1 MEHHTTDSLFLLSVL
16 LLVIVGKASTAA
28 DKTHILFLLVDDWGW
43 ANVGYHRDPPTK
55 EVQTPNF
62 DSLVKDGL
70 ELDQNY
76 VFHFCS
82 PSRSALMTGRLPIH
96 VNDRNGPASYNPN
109 DPVAGFSGIPP
120 KMTGIAEKLKGAG
133 YETHM
138 VGKWHAGAAT
148 PDQLPIGKGFTTSFG
163 YLRGANDYYTEWD
176 GKCNKTNVV
185 DLWDTDKPAWGVNG
199 TGPDNYE
206 EALFTERVLEILKN
220 RDESKPLFLY
230 YAPHI
235 VHTPLE
241 VPDRYAD
248 MFKFIDDH
256 DRQYYHAM
264 TKYLDDFVGELVSTL
279 KDKGLWDNLLM
290 VISSDNGGPI
300 YPGGGANNYPLK
312 GGKVT
317 DWQGGIRVNGFVSGG
332 YLPEKMR
339 GQKTDGYIHIA
350 DWYATFCHLAG
361 VDPTDK
367 KAAKANLPPIDS
379 LNMWP
384 MISGENSTSPRVD
397 IPVSNLTLISGDYK
411 ILQGNVAQAGW
422 TGPQYPNLTN
432 PNGGIAVVEHC
443 GDSGCLYNIKDDP
456 EEHVNLASKMP
467 DLLKEMQQKLAK
479 YQATYFN
486 PKRGGQPPIA
496 CQMVKEKYK
505 GFWGPFISV

>member
-1 MEHHTTDSLFLLSVL
+1 MKHTASSIAILFLLTTV
-16 LLVIVGKASTAA
+16 VWAA
-28 DKTHILFLLVDDWGW
+28 DKPHILFLLVDDWGW
-43 ANVGYHRDPPTK
+43 ANVGYHREVATP

-82 PSRSALMTGRLPIH
+82 PSRSSLMTGRLPIH
-96 VNDRNGPASYNPN
+96 VNVGNGVQNYNPD
-109 DPVAGFSGIPP
+109 DPISGFAGIPP
-120 KMTGIAEKLKGAG
+120 KMTGIAEKLKDAG

-138 VGKWHAGAAT
+138 VGKWHAGSIT
-148 PDQLPIGKGFTTSFG
+148 FDQIPTGKGFSTYFG
-163 YLRGANDYYTEWD
+163 YLGGMNDYFTERQ
-176 GKCNKTNVV
+176 GACNGTAIV

-206 EALFTERVLEILKN
+206 EGLFTERVLEVVSN
-220 RDESKPLFLY
+220 HDQTKPLFLY

-241 VPDRYAD
+241 VPDRYVN
-248 MFKFIDDH
+248 MFSFIDDH

-264 TKYLDDFVGELVSTL
+264 TKYLDDFVGKLVSML
-279 KDKGLWDNLLM
+279 KEKGLWDNLLF
-290 VISSDNGGPI
+290 VISSDNGGPV

-312 GGKVT
+312 GGKVS

-350 DWYATFCHLAG
+350 DWYATFCYLAG
-361 VDPTDK
+361 VDPTDER
-367 KAAKANLPPIDS
+367 AAEAKLPPIDS

-384 MISGENSTSPRVD
+384 MISGQNSTSPRVD
-397 IPVSNLTLISGDYK
+397 IPASNSTLISGDYK
-411 ILQGNVAQAGW
+411 ILQGVVAQAGW

-432 PNGGIAVVEHC
+432 PSGGIKVLEKC
-443 GDSGCLYNIKDDP
+443 GQGGCLYNIKEDP
-456 EEHVNLASKMP
+456 EERVNLATKMP
-467 DLLKEMQQKLAK
+467 DVLKEMQEKLAK
-479 YQATYFN
+479 YQATSFN
-486 PKRGGQPPIA
+486 PKRG
-496 CQMVKEKYK
+496 KESPLFCETVMNKYK
-505 GFWGPFISV
+505 GFMGPFISN